1 LVSGLG
7 SSLEVGGLGRRKAAW
22 GMLMTSCQS
31 LRKLLLSTASLESFE
46 VAVDFF
52 ASCCCCWF
60 TRLVEL
66 EVVVALAEEKVAEV
80 VVGVEEGK
88 MVAFAE
94 GDWLSITEIDVTEK
108 IDEHF
113 LLNVIIF
120 FTGT

>member
-1 LVSGLG
+1 
-7 SSLEVGGLGRRKAAW
+7 
-22 GMLMTSCQS
+22 
-31 LRKLLLSTASLESFE
+31 
-46 VAVDFF
+46 
-52 ASCCCCWF
+52 
-60 TRLVEL
+60 LVEL

-108 IDEHF
+108 IDENFF
-113 LLNVIIF
+113 LECHYF